1 MEGVLPRLREIVRE
15 MQSVLVCYSGGVDSA
30 LVLAVAHAELGERA
44 IGITAVSPSFAPFEK
59 KAAVA
64 IATQIGARHL
74 LVESHEIDDPRYQK
88 NDIDRCFFCKS
99 ELYSITAAKKD
110 ELGAAFVING
120 VNIDDLGDHRPGL
133 VAAKNA
139 GVRSPLVEAGMNKA
153 AVRAAAAEMGLPVWD
168 KPASACLSSRLPF
181 GTSVTRER
189 LEQIGGLEAE
199 LLALGLRQVRV
210 RWHEIQKTERT
221 KGGAIARVE
230 VAKAELP
237 RAFEL
242 REEIASAGK
251 LHGFQY
257 VTLDLEGYRTGS
269 HNEVIE
275 GKSLRVMR

>member
-1 MEGVLPRLREIVRE
+1 

-30 LVLAVAHAELGERA
+30 LVLAVAHAELGENA
-44 IGITAVSPSFAPFEK
+44 IGLTAVSPSFAPFEK
-59 KAAVA
+59 KAAIA
-64 IATQIGARHL
+64 IAQQIGARHL
-74 LVESHEIDDPRYQK
+74 LVESHEIDDPNYQK
-88 NDIDRCFFCKS
+88 NDVDRCFYCKS
-99 ELYSITAAKKD
+99 ELYSITAKKQI
-110 ELGAAFVING
+110 ELGTKFVING
-120 VNIDDLGDHRPGL
+120 VNTDDLGDHRPGL

-139 GVRSPLVEAGMNKA
+139 GVRSPLVEAQMNKA
-153 AVRAAAAEMGLPVWD
+153 AVREAAAQMNLPVWD

-210 RWHEIQKTERT
+210 RWHAIEKTAGT
-221 KGGAIARVE
+221 KGGAIARIE

-242 REEIASAGK
+242 RDAIARAGK
-251 LHGFQY
+251 LHGFHY

-269 HNEVIE
+269 HNEIME
-275 GKSLRVMR
+275 GKSLRIIS